1 MSSDKR
7 LFLFNFLRG
16 AAAILLAL
24 LVATVFI
31 FLSSKQP
38 LTSLK
43 YLLLGPVIS
52 FKSTG
57 AVFNTTSFL
66 TLLAAMI
73 PTIFS
78 GLAVC
83 VMFSAN
89 QFNLAGEGV
98 IMLGAFV
105 GGLLGI
111 YLKLNTGLH
120 QVVCVLVAAVV
131 GGLIMLI
138 PALLKV
144 KLGASEM
151 VTSLML
157 NYVIMFVILHF
168 LNFTFADRSKGA
180 TQSFPFQATAKIPE
194 IVANGTKLTWGLVIA
209 LVFVVIIA
217 LFMYRTKWG
226 YAIRMIG
233 INQKFAQYSGMKVGG
248 TIVLSQVIGGVLSGM
263 GGSIEVDS
271 QMGQGTTFVFTIEAD
286 PVPGGEGLPVT
297 APAAGRV
304 VATASGRVTIRGVK
318 RAIPLTK
325 VTAKIAAEKMANRC
339 QDSLVSPS
347 GIGENQMPMAKANT
361 ASIAKTAPSLPAV
374 PIAKPKSVASPIL
387 PARHTP

>member
-120 QVVCVLVAAVV
+120 QVVCVLIAAVV

-151 VTSLML
+151 VTSLMM

-233 INQKFAQYSGMKVGG
+233 INQAFAQYSGIQVGAI
-248 TIVLSQVIGGVLSGM
+248 IVLSQVVGGILAGM
-263 GGSIEVDS
+263 GGSIE
-271 QMGQGTTFVFTIEAD
+271 MLGRYNTFIWRELPGYGWLGITIAILAKNNPIFVPVAALFIAYLDKGCQLMAINSDVPFEMIDIIQASIFLFFAAEQFLAKYRQRIVVRIAQRDLALQEA
-286 PVPGGEGLPVT
+286 
-297 APAAGRV
+297 AAGQEG
-304 VATASGRVTIRGVK
+304 S
-318 RAIPLTK
+318 
-325 VTAKIAAEKMANRC
+325 
-339 QDSLVSPS
+339 
-347 GIGENQMPMAKANT
+347 
-361 ASIAKTAPSLPAV
+361 
-374 PIAKPKSVASPIL
+374 KS
-387 PARHTP
+387 

>member
-120 QVVCVLVAAVV
+120 QVVCVLAAAVV

-233 INQKFAQYSGMKVGG
+233 INQAFAQYSGIQVGAI
-248 TIVLSQVIGGVLSGM
+248 IVLSQVVGGILAGM
-263 GGSIEVDS
+263 GGSIE
-271 QMGQGTTFVFTIEAD
+271 MLGRYNTFIWRELPGYGWLGITIAILAKNNPIFVPVAALFIAYLDKGCQLMAINSDVPFEMIDIIQASIFLFFAAEQFLAKYRQRIVVRIAQRDLALQEA
-286 PVPGGEGLPVT
+286 
-297 APAAGRV
+297 AAGQEG
-304 VATASGRVTIRGVK
+304 S
-318 RAIPLTK
+318 
-325 VTAKIAAEKMANRC
+325 
-339 QDSLVSPS
+339 
-347 GIGENQMPMAKANT
+347 
-361 ASIAKTAPSLPAV
+361 
-374 PIAKPKSVASPIL
+374 KS
-387 PARHTP
+387 

>member
-120 QVVCVLVAAVV
+120 QVVCVLAAAVV

-233 INQKFAQYSGMKVGG
+233 INQAFAQYSGIQVGAIIVLPQVVGG
-248 TIVLSQVIGGVLSGM
+248 ILAGM
-263 GGSIEVDS
+263 GGSIE
-271 QMGQGTTFVFTIEAD
+271 MLGRYNTFIWRELPGYGWLGITIAILAKNNPIFVPVAALFIAYLDKGCQLMAINSDVPFEMIDIIQASIFLFFAAEQFLAKYRQRIVVRIAQRDLALQEA
-286 PVPGGEGLPVT
+286 
-297 APAAGRV
+297 AAGQEG
-304 VATASGRVTIRGVK
+304 S
-318 RAIPLTK
+318 
-325 VTAKIAAEKMANRC
+325 
-339 QDSLVSPS
+339 
-347 GIGENQMPMAKANT
+347 
-361 ASIAKTAPSLPAV
+361 
-374 PIAKPKSVASPIL
+374 KS
-387 PARHTP
+387 

>member
-1 MSSDKR
+1 MSNDKR

-120 QVVCVLVAAVV
+120 QVVCVLVAAIV

-233 INQKFAQYSGMKVGG
+233 INQAFAQYSGIQVGAI
-248 TIVLSQVIGGVLSGM
+248 IVLSQVVGGILAGM
-263 GGSIEVDS
+263 GGSIE
-271 QMGQGTTFVFTIEAD
+271 MLGRYNTFIWRELPGYGWLGITIAILAKNNPIFVPVAALFIAYLDKGCQLMAINSDVPFEMIDIIQASIFLFFAAEQFLAKYRQRIVVRIAQRDLALQEA
-286 PVPGGEGLPVT
+286 
-297 APAAGRV
+297 AAGQEG
-304 VATASGRVTIRGVK
+304 S
-318 RAIPLTK
+318 
-325 VTAKIAAEKMANRC
+325 
-339 QDSLVSPS
+339 
-347 GIGENQMPMAKANT
+347 
-361 ASIAKTAPSLPAV
+361 
-374 PIAKPKSVASPIL
+374 KS
-387 PARHTP
+387 

>member
-1 MSSDKR
+1 MSNDKR

-120 QVVCVLVAAVV
+120 QVVCVLAAAVV

-151 VTSLML
+151 VTSLMM

-233 INQKFAQYSGMKVGG
+233 INQAFAQYSGIQVGAI
-248 TIVLSQVIGGVLSGM
+248 IVLSQVVGGILAGM
-263 GGSIEVDS
+263 GGSIE
-271 QMGQGTTFVFTIEAD
+271 MLGRYNTFIWRELPGYGWLGITIAILAKNNPIFVPVAALFIAYLDKGCQLMAINSDVPFEMIDIIQASIFLFFAAEQFLAKYRQRIVVRIAQRDLALQEA
-286 PVPGGEGLPVT
+286 
-297 APAAGRV
+297 AAGQEG
-304 VATASGRVTIRGVK
+304 S
-318 RAIPLTK
+318 
-325 VTAKIAAEKMANRC
+325 
-339 QDSLVSPS
+339 
-347 GIGENQMPMAKANT
+347 
-361 ASIAKTAPSLPAV
+361 
-374 PIAKPKSVASPIL
+374 KS
-387 PARHTP
+387 